1 MSLCSPSPQ
10 RFRRSARAGRMWGIC
25 FRRSPRAGRTKR
37 SLEGST
43 WITPGNALPG
53 VRTDSPILQPGR
65 LHLFDTGNGL
75 PAELPPHNAKAGRCR
90 QWRACFS
97 EGVAARNKGAAFQ
110 AELRGRVRLSGGN
123 KLPPGYPGVAFQ
135 ANVAEGD
142 DGVGKGDSSRLRQRG
157 ALSKLLSGWR
167 GLQAR

>member
-1 MSLCSPSPQ
+1 MSHCTPSPQ
-10 RFRRSARAGRMWGIC
+10 RFL
-25 FRRSPRAGRTKR
+25 RSPRAGRTKR

-110 AELRGRVRLSGGN
+110 AELRGRIRLSGGN